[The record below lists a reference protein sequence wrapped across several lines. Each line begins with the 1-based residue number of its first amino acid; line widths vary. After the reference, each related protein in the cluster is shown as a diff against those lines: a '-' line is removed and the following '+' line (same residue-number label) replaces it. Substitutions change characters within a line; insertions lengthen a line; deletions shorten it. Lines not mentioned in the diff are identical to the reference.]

1 MKKVIDNYNI
11 AYHALPAN
19 SFVSTC
25 KIVEPDNEKV
35 SDTLYEI
42 ELSGLNGYSFPHNLA
57 SDLSSFAKLSTTVK
71 DDKGNKI
78 GEGKLFDG
86 KKEHHLVKDC
96 DGIVFF
102 ERKGQKYML
111 FCELKSG
118 YSYNEILKAKNQIC
132 ASYIKMKALMGTLLD
147 FNLQDFVPIG
157 IIFSYNPKS
166 EEKNLNAKAFDKG
179 ESFPEKL
186 RMFKRVDLNK
196 TENDKAF
203 SPFKMDD
210 ITIYHCE
217 VPNKQKSYSIDIN
230 KIIP

>member
-1 MKKVIDNYNI
+1 MKTLIDNYNI
-11 AYHALPAN
+11 AYHALAAS
-19 SFVSTC
+19 SFGSIC
-25 KIVEPDNEKV
+25 KIVEPENEKKQ
-35 SDTLYEI
+35 DALYEI
-42 ELSGLNGYSFPHNLA
+42 ELTGFAGYSFPHNLA
-57 SDLSSFAKLSTTVK
+57 SDLSSFAKISTTEK
-71 DDKGNKI
+71 DTKGKKLR
-78 GEGKLFDG
+78 EGKLLDG
-86 KKEHHLVKDC
+86 TEQLLVKDC

-118 YSYNEILKAKNQIC
+118 YSYKEILKAKNQIC

-186 RMFKRVDLNK
+186 RMFGNVHLDKAV
-196 TENDKAF
+196 NDKVF

-210 ITIYHCE
+210 ITVYHCP
-217 VPNKQKSYSIDIN
+217 VPDNNATYSIDIN